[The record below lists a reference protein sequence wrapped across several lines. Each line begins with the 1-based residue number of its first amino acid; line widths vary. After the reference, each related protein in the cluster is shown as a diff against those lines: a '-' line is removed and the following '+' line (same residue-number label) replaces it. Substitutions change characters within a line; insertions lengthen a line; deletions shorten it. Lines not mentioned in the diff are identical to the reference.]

1 MRRLNK
7 LRKKATTD
15 KSAAPAE
22 SAPAAES
29 APVEAKEVDSTV
41 ILNAV
46 DSESPQWLLWQL
58 IANIKESDID
68 DTLNEINTYLTQI
81 NLS

>member
-29 APVEAKEVDSTV
+29 VPSEAKEVDSTV

-46 DSESPQWLLWQL
+46 DSESPQ
-58 IANIKESDID
+58 
-68 DTLNEINTYLTQI
+68 
-81 NLS
+81 